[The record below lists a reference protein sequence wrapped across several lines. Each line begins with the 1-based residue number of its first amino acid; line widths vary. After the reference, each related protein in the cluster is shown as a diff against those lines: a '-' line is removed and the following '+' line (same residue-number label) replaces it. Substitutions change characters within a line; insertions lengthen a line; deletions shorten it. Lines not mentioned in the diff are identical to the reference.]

1 MKYWIW
7 FLMGLVLSGCNSIS
21 TSQPVQPEEA
31 GSQISQT
38 TDEVAASQSS
48 AALNDYGPA
57 PELHNEIWL
66 NTEKPLRLTDLRGQV
81 VLLEMWTFG

>member
-21 TSQPVQPEEA
+21 KSQPVQPKET
-31 GSQISQT
+31 GSQIGQT
-38 TDEVAASQSS
+38 TEEVAASQSS

-66 NTEKPLRLTDLRGQV
+66 NTEKPLRLAELHGQV
-81 VLLEMWTFG
+81 ILLEMWTFG

>member
-7 FLMGLVLSGCNSIS
+7 FLMGLVLSGCTSIS
-21 TSQPVQPEEA
+21 MSLPVETEEA
-31 GSQISQT
+31 GSQLSQT
-38 TDEVAASQSS
+38 TEEVAASQSS
-48 AALNDYGPA
+48 ADLNDYDPA

-66 NTEKPLRLTDLRGQV
+66 NTEQPLRLADLRGQV